1 MIHIRNGLR
10 IVIDVIY
17 AICIVPNK
25 LLSVIGLN
33 NVSSWKIFWKE
44 QKKIVKNNCRYFIIC
59 RREDSTLQL
68 YILKK
73 KDKRIAKLEEE
84 NRRLKVELEYV
95 RGLLYAK
102 E

>member
-1 MIHIRNGLR
+1 LEGKKSPYIKAKKCLDKVSHL

-44 QKKIVKNNCRYFIIC
+44 QKKNSEK
-59 RREDSTLQL
+59 
-68 YILKK
+68 
-73 KDKRIAKLEEE
+73 
-84 NRRLKVELEYV
+84 
-95 RGLLYAK
+95 
-102 E
+102 